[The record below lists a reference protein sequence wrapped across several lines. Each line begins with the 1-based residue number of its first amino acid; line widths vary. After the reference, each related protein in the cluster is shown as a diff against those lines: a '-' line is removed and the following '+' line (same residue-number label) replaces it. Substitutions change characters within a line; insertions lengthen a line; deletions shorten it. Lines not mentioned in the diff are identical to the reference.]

1 MITWGT
7 KLAMFVHWFVFETT
21 IQTNNCDKRLI
32 IQFIKSTAFT
42 CTKRRIL
49 YSFLK
54 KKNSQED
61 NEILY
66 NPSNIKDEINK
77 IGEIYTNNKRI

>member
-1 MITWGT
+1 MITSGT

-21 IQTNNCDKRLI
+21 IQKNNCDKRLI

-49 YSFLK
+49 YTFSK
-54 KKNSQED
+54 KKSQED

-77 IGEIYTNNKRI
+77 VGEIYTNNKRI

>member
-1 MITWGT
+1 MKTSGT

-32 IQFIKSTAFT
+32 IQFIKNTEFT

-49 YSFLK
+49 YTFLK

-77 IGEIYTNNKRI
+77 IG

>member
-1 MITWGT
+1 MITSGT

-32 IQFIKSTAFT
+32 IQFIKNTEFT

-49 YSFLK
+49 YTFFK

-66 NPSNIKDEINK
+66 NSSNIKDEINK
-77 IGEIYTNNKRI
+77 IG